1 MRSAKNDLQN
11 TNQSQDNTGE
21 QGPFETPGRSHST
34 AICRGGV
41 AKHKKHSV
49 NKEEKKSPGTFGY
62 CRACEPTFL
71 RNGICVNRENVL
83 RKSEHSKHVIHVAVP
98 MPRMTC
104 KTQINRKTI
113 LENKHLSR
121 HLDAAIPP
129 RSAETKLQNTI
140 AQRQQRRGKVT
151 WNNAQSHC
159 ACKSSRI
166 RRQSDDALDVQ
177 LV

>member
-1 MRSAKNDLQN
+1 MPCKTQINRKTILENKALSRHLGAAIPLRSAEAELQN
-11 TNQSQDNTGE
+11 TKAQRQQRREKVTWNLRLLSRMRANFSPQRNLRK
-21 QGPFETPGRSHST
+21 PG
-34 AICRGGV
+34 
-41 AKHKKHSV
+41 KH
-49 NKEEKKSPGTFGY
+49 
-62 CRACEPTFL
+62 
-71 RNGICVNRENVL
+71 NVL